1 MLRMMTDRSS
11 IVPCRILADL
21 LGVILAISA
30 GLALP
35 AIAGAQLSPS
45 QPQKTITVGT
55 PEVKLDGKWQFYPGD
70 SPLAAGSKAPLW
82 ASPAFDDA
90 SWKQVNADT
99 LGDQNI
105 PYTQFAWYRRRVTI
119 NRQDP
124 AQKLAVLLRVA
135 NTYQVYWNGQL
146 LGSVGKVPPRF
157 NWPYFDTAA
166 FPLPLSSQP
175 SVSGVLAVR
184 VWCQYPTSL
193 PDDCGF
199 LSPAVI
205 GDAALEQRLP
215 AANLQSILAADYLYA
230 GTAALT
236 LLIAFVA
243 LLVYLRGRRDPLY
256 LWFAIFLLGAAAVNT
271 SSYVIGAGNW
281 IEFVDALAN
290 GAMNAAF
297 MLLVL
302 WLFGLQGR
310 SRLRQIVSVVT
321 LLIAIPYAVDAG
333 VGLCWAYAGPGMQHV
348 DAVSTIFIMIFSLA
362 PLVLLGIALGQ
373 KGAKRDWPVIAT
385 GTAFFTAA
393 ALYNVS
399 GQWPNLLHWKMD
411 WLEDTFHVGFFN
423 YDINLILLVLLLLAL
438 GFSVLRHF
446 LAERRRQELVEHE
459 LLAAREV
466 QQVLVPEK
474 VPDIPGY
481 VIASVYRPASEVGG
495 DFFQIFSPEGGGTL
509 VAIGDV
515 SGKGMKAAMIVSLIV
530 GTLRT
535 IAAYTQ
541 QPAEILQQLNTR
553 LHGRMSGGFV
563 TCLIL
568 RITPDQQILA
578 AHAGHLPPY
587 IDGKELTAL
596 AGSLPLGLV
605 PGVGYEQA
613 AIPLSPGETLTL
625 ITDGVLEAQSASN
638 ELFGFERLASLLATH
653 PSAEQIAE
661 TACNFGQ
668 EDDITVLTLTRLA
681 HGVEAAI
688 ATLLPT
694 PEPA

>member
-1 MLRMMTDRSS
+1 MLRKLMDHSRR
-11 IVPCRILADL
+11 VAGRKCAVL
-21 LGVILAISA
+21 LGATLAIAA
-30 GLALP
+30 GFAMP
-35 AIAGAQLSPS
+35 AIAGAQLSSS
-45 QPQKTITVGT
+45 QPQKTISVGT
-55 PEVKLDGKWQFYPGD
+55 PEVKLDGKWQFHPGD
-70 SPLAAGSKAPLW
+70 SPQAVGSKTPLW
-82 ASPAFDDA
+82 ADPAFDD
-90 SWKQVNADT
+90 SGWKQVNAET

-105 PYTQFAWYRRRVTI
+105 PYTQFAWYRRVVTI

-124 AQKLAVLLRVA
+124 AQKLAVLVNAA

-146 LGSVGKVPPRF
+146 LGSVGTVPPRF

-166 FPLPLSSQP
+166 FPLPLESQP
-175 SVSGVLAVR
+175 SVSGVLAIR

-199 LSPAVI
+199 LHPPVI
-205 GDAALEQRLP
+205 GDAAQEQRFP
-215 AANLQSILAADYLYA
+215 AARLQSMLAADYLYA
-230 GTAALT
+230 GTEALT

-243 LLVYLRGRRDPLY
+243 LVVYLRGRRDPLY
-256 LWFAIFLLGAAAVNT
+256 LWFAVFLLGAAAVSI
-271 SSYVIGAGNW
+271 SSYAIRAGNW
-281 IEFVDALAN
+281 IEFKDALAD
-290 GAMNAAF
+290 GAVNTAF
-297 MLLVL
+297 LLLVL

-310 SRLRQIVSVVT
+310 SRLRRIVSVVS

-333 VGLCWAYAGPGMQHV
+333 VGLCWAYAGPGMQYV
-348 DAVSTIFIMIFSLA
+348 DAVATIFIMIFSFT
-362 PLVLLGIALGQ
+362 PLVLLGIALGL

-385 GTAFFTAA
+385 GTAFFTVT

-399 GQWPNLLHWKMD
+399 GQWPNVLHWKMD
-411 WLEDTFHVGFFN
+411 WLEDMFQVGFFN
-423 YDINLILLVLLLLAL
+423 YDIGLILLVLLLLAL
-438 GFSVLRHF
+438 CFSVFRHF

-474 VPDIPGY
+474 VPAIPGY
-481 VIASVYRPASEVGG
+481 AIASVYRPASEVGG
-495 DFFQIFSPEGGGTL
+495 DFFQIFSLEGGGTL

-535 IAAYTQ
+535 IAGYNQ
-541 QPAEILQQLNTR
+541 EPAEILKQLNLR

-563 TCLIL
+563 TCLVL
-568 RITPDQQILA
+568 RIAPDQQILA
-578 AHAGHLPPY
+578 SHAGHLAPY
-587 IDGKELTAL
+587 IDGEEVTAL
-596 AGSLPLGLV
+596 AGSLPLGVAL
-605 PGVGYEQA
+605 GVEYEEA
-613 AIPLSPGETLTL
+613 ALHLAPGETMTL
-625 ITDGVLEAQSASN
+625 ITDGVLEAQNASN

-681 HGVEAAI
+681 HGVEAA
-688 ATLLPT
+688 TVLLT
-694 PEPA
+694 PQPA